1 MNDNFPIWEDTR
13 TAEAHYA
20 NCFKIGH
27 NAFEFIIDCGQTAGE
42 STAVR
47 LTARILTNP
56 RSAKN
61 LYQTLQNALEEY
73 ERSFGMISCGRD
85 E

>member
-1 MNDNFPIWEDTR
+1 MDDNIPIWEDNR
-13 TAEAHYA
+13 AVEAHYA

-27 NAFEFIIDCGQTAGE
+27 NAFEFIIDGGQMTGE
-42 STAVR
+42 GTGVK

-61 LYQTLQNALEEY
+61 LYQTLQQAVEEY
-73 ERSFGMISCGRD
+73 ERSFGMISCGR
-85 E
+85 EE